1 MRGCSPDDVVC
12 VLERASRAR
21 TPTYPLVASIKQLIM
36 EDYMQV
42 RGWTEISW
50 REIVRT
56 TRAHC
61 GGYYSV
67 DIASLVAKELSREGI
82 KLWR

>member
-1 MRGCSPDDVVC
+1 
-12 VLERASRAR
+12 
-21 TPTYPLVASIKQLIM
+21 M